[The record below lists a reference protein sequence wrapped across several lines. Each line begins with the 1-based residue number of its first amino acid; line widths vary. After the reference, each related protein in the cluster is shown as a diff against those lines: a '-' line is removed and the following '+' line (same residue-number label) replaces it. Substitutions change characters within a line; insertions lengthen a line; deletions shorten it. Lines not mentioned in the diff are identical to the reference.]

1 MTPPRKGDVMATSIV
16 DAGTSPGTTRAAP
29 GWERY
34 AWLAG
39 ILFVLVVLAESAIE
53 LGVGI
58 NQNDSAAKI
67 ANTLADHKNRLVV
80 VEGFCV
86 VYAVMFRT
94 ERVY

>member
-1 MTPPRKGDVMATSIV
+1 MVTSIV
-16 DAGTSPGTTRAAP
+16 DAGTPQATTWTAP

-39 ILFVLVVLAESAIE
+39 ILFVLAVLVESGVG

-58 NQNDSAAKI
+58 NQNYLAVGI
-67 ANTLADHKNRLVV
+67 VNTLADHRNRLVV

-86 VYAVMFRT
+86 VYAATFPISDSCCCCSSSW
-94 ERVY
+94 